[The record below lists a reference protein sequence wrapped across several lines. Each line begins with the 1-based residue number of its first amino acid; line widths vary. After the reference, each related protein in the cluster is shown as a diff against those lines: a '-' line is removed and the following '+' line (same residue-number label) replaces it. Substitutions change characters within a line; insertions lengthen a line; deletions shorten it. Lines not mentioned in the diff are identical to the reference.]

1 MKQVEVY
8 TDGACSGN
16 PGPGGWGAVLRYRF
30 DGKVYE
36 KELSGGDAS
45 TTNNRME
52 LTAFIEALRQLKEP
66 CEVRLCS
73 DSQYVI
79 NGLEKG
85 WAKGWKRRG
94 WKKADG
100 SPALNPDLVGTGA
113 GAGSSAQDHLCLG
126 KRPCR
131 PPGKRTLRPAGRSTK
146 QSTWRE
152 ARNMSDAFLPGN
164 GFDTYETQDK
174 VLVSMDGSVD
184 CGVAVRILQQQG
196 FGVAGAVV
204 QLAADQSAWAAAARQ
219 AAEALGIE
227 CIVLKAE
234 ALADQPAEVLGS
246 GNDARFAALL
256 TAADKLGIQYI
267 ATGHHARVEPGSDGV
282 HAVCPAVDAA
292 LDESAALAALPQDT
306 LARLLL
312 PLGEF
317 TAADVQEMAQD
328 FKVNGT
334 V

>member
-94 WKKADG
+94 WKK
-100 SPALNPDLVGTGA
+100 
-113 GAGSSAQDHLCLG
+113 Q
-126 KRPCR
+126 
-131 PPGKRTLRPAGRSTK
+131 
-146 QSTWRE
+146 E
-152 ARNMSDAFLPGN
+152 ARHKI
-164 GFDTYETQDK
+164 TYVWVK
-174 VLVSMDGSVD
+174 GH
-184 CGVAVRILQQQG
+184 
-196 FGVAGAVV
+196 AGHPENERCD
-204 QLAADQSAWAAAARQ
+204 QLAVAQSKAHGGRQ
-219 AAEALGIE
+219 
-227 CIVLKAE
+227 
-234 ALADQPAEVLGS
+234 
-246 GNDARFAALL
+246 
-256 TAADKLGIQYI
+256 
-267 ATGHHARVEPGSDGV
+267 
-282 HAVCPAVDAA
+282 
-292 LDESAALAALPQDT
+292 
-306 LARLLL
+306 
-312 PLGEF
+312 
-317 TAADVQEMAQD
+317 
-328 FKVNGT
+328 GT
-334 V
+334 